1 MLDWEIVSVEDL
13 LDLHERV
20 IASPDGAAPGIRD
33 AGALEAATAR
43 PRSGFGGEAF
53 YPTPFARAAALMES
67 VIQRHPFV
75 DGNKRTGL
83 LAATFSLEE
92 EGYRVK
98 ASQKELADVSVKV
111 ADHHL
116 DVAGLA
122 GWLERRA
129 ISSGAS

>member
-1 MLDWEIVSVEDL
+1 MPAPERITVDDL

-33 AGALEAATAR
+33 AGALEAVTAR
-43 PRSGFGGEAF
+43 PRGGFGGTAF
-53 YPTPFARAAALMES
+53 YTTPFARASALMES

-83 LAATFSLEE
+83 LAAIFSLEE
-92 EGYRVK
+92 EGYEVR
-98 ASQKELADVSVKV
+98 ASQKELANVSVEV

-116 DVAGLA
+116 DVDGLA
-122 GWLERRA
+122 QWFRDRA
-129 ISSGAS
+129 TPSGAS